1 MDCFGVWAADID
13 MDGLLKKGTTEATG
27 SPQRSQEAG
36 GGEPVGGPPARRI
49 SAKRKLAAVK
59 RLQRG
64 ESLELLSRE
73 LNVTAAR
80 LSDWRDRVEF
90 AAETALKEWAR
101 DHRDDAISRLKG
113 KVGEMTMENELL
125 YEKIDRLEGGSPL
138 ARRRSRR

>member
-1 MDCFGVWAADID
+1 
-13 MDGLLKKGTTEATG
+13 MDGLSKKGTMEPTG

-36 GGEPVGGPPARRI
+36 GGEPVGGPPTRRV

-59 RLQRG
+59 RLFRG
-64 ESLELLSRE
+64 EPLELLSRE

-80 LSDWRDRVEF
+80 LSDWRDGVER
-90 AAETALKEWAR
+90 AAETVLKERTR
-101 DHRDDAISRLKG
+101 DHRDDEVSRLKG

-138 ARRRSRR
+138 ARQRSRR

>member
-1 MDCFGVWAADID
+1 
-13 MDGLLKKGTTEATG
+13 MDGLLKKGTTEPAG

-36 GGEPVGGPPARRI
+36 GGEPVGGPPARRV

>member
-1 MDCFGVWAADID
+1 
-13 MDGLLKKGTTEATG
+13 MDGLLKKGTTEPAG

-80 LSDWRDRVEF
+80 LSDWRDRVER
-90 AAETALKEWAR
+90 AAETALKERTR

-125 YEKIDRLEGGSPL
+125 REKIDRLEGGSPL

>member
-1 MDCFGVWAADID
+1 
-13 MDGLLKKGTTEATG
+13 MDGLLKKGTTEPAG

-101 DHRDDAISRLKG
+101 DHRDAAISRLKG

-125 YEKIDRLEGGSPL
+125 REKIDRLEGGSPL

>member
-1 MDCFGVWAADID
+1 
-13 MDGLLKKGTTEATG
+13 MDGLLKKGTTEPAG

>member
-1 MDCFGVWAADID
+1 
-13 MDGLLKKGTTEATG
+13 MDGLLKKGTTEPAG

-36 GGEPVGGPPARRI
+36 GGEPVGGPPAKRV

-64 ESLELLSRE
+64 ESLEVLSRE

-80 LSDWRDRVEF
+80 LSGWRDRVER
-90 AAETALKEWAR
+90 AAETALKERTR
-101 DHRDDAISRLKG
+101 DHRDDEISRLKG

-125 YEKIDRLEGGSPL
+125 YEKIDRLEGGSPP
-138 ARRRSRR
+138 RPWT

>member
-1 MDCFGVWAADID
+1 
-13 MDGLLKKGTTEATG
+13 MDGLSKKGTMEPTG
-27 SPQRSQEAG
+27 SAERSQEAG
-36 GGEPVGGPPARRI
+36 GGEPVGGPPTRRV

-59 RLQRG
+59 RLFRG
-64 ESLELLSRE
+64 EPLELLSRE

-80 LSDWRDRVEF
+80 LSDWRDCVES
-90 AAETALKEWAR
+90 AAETVLKERTR
-101 DHRDDAISRLKG
+101 DHRDDEVSRLKG

>member
-1 MDCFGVWAADID
+1 
-13 MDGLLKKGTTEATG
+13 MDGLSKKGTMEPTG

-36 GGEPVGGPPARRI
+36 GGEPVGGPPTRRV
-49 SAKRKLAAVK
+49 SAQRKLAAVK
-59 RLQRG
+59 RLFRG
-64 ESLELLSRE
+64 EPLELLSRE

-80 LSDWRDRVEF
+80 LSDWRDGVES
-90 AAETALKEWAR
+90 AAETVLKERTR
-101 DHRDDAISRLKG
+101 DHRDDEVSRLKG

>member
-1 MDCFGVWAADID
+1 
-13 MDGLLKKGTTEATG
+13 MDGLLKKGTTEPAG

-36 GGEPVGGPPARRI
+36 GGEPVGGPPAKRV

-64 ESLELLSRE
+64 ESLEVLSRE

-80 LSDWRDRVEF
+80 LSGWRDRVER
-90 AAETALKEWAR
+90 AAETALKERTR
-101 DHRDDAISRLKG
+101 DHRDDEISRLKG

>member
-1 MDCFGVWAADID
+1 
-13 MDGLLKKGTTEATG
+13 MDGLSKKGTMEPTS

-36 GGEPVGGPPARRI
+36 GGEPVGGPPTRRV

-59 RLQRG
+59 RLFRG
-64 ESLELLSRE
+64 EPLELLSRE

-80 LSDWRDRVEF
+80 LSDWRDCVES
-90 AAETALKEWAR
+90 AAETVLKERTR
-101 DHRDDAISRLKG
+101 DHRDDEVSRLKG

>member
-1 MDCFGVWAADID
+1 
-13 MDGLLKKGTTEATG
+13 MDGLSKKGTMEPTG

-36 GGEPVGGPPARRI
+36 GGEPVGGPPTRRV

-59 RLQRG
+59 RLFRG
-64 ESLELLSRE
+64 EPLELLSRG

-80 LSDWRDRVEF
+80 LSDWRDGVES
-90 AAETALKEWAR
+90 AAETVLKERTR
-101 DHRDDAISRLKG
+101 DHRDDEVSRLKG

>member
-1 MDCFGVWAADID
+1 
-13 MDGLLKKGTTEATG
+13 MDGLLKKGTTEPAG

-125 YEKIDRLEGGSPL
+125 REKIDRLEGGSPL

>member
-1 MDCFGVWAADID
+1 
-13 MDGLLKKGTTEATG
+13 MDGLLEKSTMEPTG

-36 GGEPVGGPPARRI
+36 GGEPVGGPLARRV

-64 ESLELLSRE
+64 ESLESLSRE

-80 LSDWRDRVEF
+80 LSDWRDRVER
-90 AAETALKEWAR
+90 ASETVLKERTR
-101 DHRDDAISRLKG
+101 DHRDDEISRLKG

>member
-1 MDCFGVWAADID
+1 
-13 MDGLLKKGTTEATG
+13 MDGLLKKGTTEPAG

-73 LNVTAAR
+73 LNVTACN
-80 LSDWRDRVEF
+80 
-90 AAETALKEWAR
+90 
-101 DHRDDAISRLKG
+101 SRCK
-113 KVGEMTMENELL
+113 T
-125 YEKIDRLEGGSPL
+125 RP
-138 ARRRSRR
+138 R

>member
-1 MDCFGVWAADID
+1 
-13 MDGLLKKGTTEATG
+13 MDGLSKKGTMEPTG

-36 GGEPVGGPPARRI
+36 GGEPVGGPPTRRV

-59 RLQRG
+59 RLFRG

-80 LSDWRDRVEF
+80 LSDWRDGVES
-90 AAETALKEWAR
+90 AAETVLKERTR
-101 DHRDDAISRLKG
+101 DHRDNEVSRLKG

>member
-1 MDCFGVWAADID
+1 
-13 MDGLLKKGTTEATG
+13 MDGLLEKSTTEPTG
-27 SPQRSQEAG
+27 LAQRSQEAC
-36 GGEPVGGPPARRI
+36 GGEPVGGPPTRRV
-49 SAKRKLAAVK
+49 SAKSKLAAVK
-59 RLQRG
+59 RLHRG

-80 LSDWRDRVEF
+80 LSDWRDRVER
-90 AAETALKEWAR
+90 AAEAALKERTR
-101 DHRDDAISRLKG
+101 DHRDDEISRLKG

>member
-1 MDCFGVWAADID
+1 
-13 MDGLLKKGTTEATG
+13 MDGLSKKGTMEPTG

-36 GGEPVGGPPARRI
+36 GGEPVGGPPTRRV

-59 RLQRG
+59 RLFRG
-64 ESLELLSRE
+64 EPLELLSRE

-80 LSDWRDRVEF
+80 LSDWRDCVES
-90 AAETALKEWAR
+90 AAETVLKERTR
-101 DHRDDAISRLKG
+101 DHRDDEVSRLKG

>member
-1 MDCFGVWAADID
+1 
-13 MDGLLKKGTTEATG
+13 MDGLLKKGTTEPAG

-36 GGEPVGGPPARRI
+36 GGESVGGPPARRI

-113 KVGEMTMENELL
+113 KVDEMTMENELL
-125 YEKIDRLEGGSPL
+125 YEKIDRLEGGAPL

>member
-1 MDCFGVWAADID
+1 

>member
-1 MDCFGVWAADID
+1 
-13 MDGLLKKGTTEATG
+13 MDGLSKKGTMEPTG

-36 GGEPVGGPPARRI
+36 GGEPVGGPPTRRV

-59 RLQRG
+59 RLFHG
-64 ESLELLSRE
+64 EPLELLSRE

-80 LSDWRDRVEF
+80 LSDWRDCVES
-90 AAETALKEWAR
+90 AAETVLKERTR
-101 DHRDDAISRLKG
+101 DHRDDEVSRLKG

>member
-1 MDCFGVWAADID
+1 
-13 MDGLLKKGTTEATG
+13 MDGLSKKDVTEPTG
-27 SPQRSQEAG
+27 SAQRSQESG
-36 GGEPVGGPPARRI
+36 GGGSVGGPPT
-49 SAKRKLAAVK
+49 RKLVAVK

-64 ESLELLSRE
+64 EALELLSRE

-80 LSDWRDRVEF
+80 LSDWRDRVER
-90 AAETALKEWAR
+90 AAETALKERSR
-101 DHRDDAISRLKG
+101 DHRDDEISRLKG

>member
-1 MDCFGVWAADID
+1 
-13 MDGLLKKGTTEATG
+13 MDGLSKKGTMEPTG

-36 GGEPVGGPPARRI
+36 GSEPVGGPPTRRV

-59 RLQRG
+59 RLFRG
-64 ESLELLSRE
+64 EPLELLSRE

-80 LSDWRDRVEF
+80 LSDWRDCVES
-90 AAETALKEWAR
+90 AAETVLKERTR
-101 DHRDDAISRLKG
+101 DHRDDEVSRLKG

>member
-1 MDCFGVWAADID
+1 
-13 MDGLLKKGTTEATG
+13 MDGLLKKGTTEPTG

-36 GGEPVGGPPARRI
+36 GGGPVAGPPARRI

>member
-1 MDCFGVWAADID
+1 
-13 MDGLLKKGTTEATG
+13 MDGLSKKGTMEPTG

-36 GGEPVGGPPARRI
+36 GGEPVGGPPTRRV

-59 RLQRG
+59 RLFRG
-64 ESLELLSRE
+64 EPLELLSRE

-80 LSDWRDRVEF
+80 LSDWRDGVES
-90 AAETALKEWAR
+90 AAETVLKERTR
-101 DHRDDAISRLKG
+101 DHRDDEVSRLKG
-113 KVGEMTMENELL
+113 KVGEMTMEHELL

>member
-1 MDCFGVWAADID
+1 
-13 MDGLLKKGTTEATG
+13 MDGLSKKGTMEPTG

-36 GGEPVGGPPARRI
+36 GGEPVGGPPTRRV

-59 RLQRG
+59 RLFRG
-64 ESLELLSRE
+64 EPLELLSRE

-80 LSDWRDRVEF
+80 LSDWRDGVES
-90 AAETALKEWAR
+90 AAETVLKERTR
-101 DHRDDAISRLKG
+101 DHRDDEVSRLKG